1 MKSVRR
7 ESIGCLLIGTLRLI
21 SDTYE
26 LLDLKKIKVDN
37 GLEKENDVDLML
49 IFELYKENP
58 KIPLPVS
65 TKEITLS
72 VKILGKIRKRKVYVI
87 MILIRKK
94 MKLTLMLR

>member
-7 ESIGCLLIGTLRLI
+7 ESIGCLLIGTLRLL

>member
-58 KIPLPVS
+58 KIPLAVS
-65 TKEITLS
+65 TKEIT
-72 VKILGKIRKRKVYVI
+72 
-87 MILIRKK
+87 
-94 MKLTLMLR
+94 

>member
-7 ESIGCLLIGTLRLI
+7 ESIGCLLIGTLRLL

-26 LLDLKKIKVDN
+26 LLDLKSDFIEIKVDN

-58 KIPLPVS
+58 KIPLAVS
-65 TKEITLS
+65 TKEIT
-72 VKILGKIRKRKVYVI
+72 
-87 MILIRKK
+87 
-94 MKLTLMLR
+94 